1 MSETMTES
9 KDSEDLT
16 GEDVAA
22 WLRKHPDF
30 LNKNP
35 ELFDILTPPQEKQGK
50 GVADFQ
56 YYMVKRLRSDRD
68 GVIEEAREIIENS
81 RANMNNMSRIHRA
94 ILMLLEAHTF
104 EDLIRTI
111 TMDFAAL
118 LDVDIVSLIVETDG
132 EIIPHINISGVRAAP
147 PGSIL
152 AAMNNHPVILQA
164 DMQGTDDLY
173 GGGAGLVKSQALLFL
188 NIGDH
193 VPPAMIAFGS
203 RNPEL
208 FQEGQGT
215 EQLAFL
221 GHVIER
227 CFRQWLSI
235 PTT

>member
-1 MSETMTES
+1 MSRIMTES
-9 KDSEDLT
+9 KDNDSLTDEDI
-16 GEDVAA
+16 AA
-22 WLRKHPDF
+22 WLREHPDF

-35 ELFDILTPPQEKQGK
+35 ELYDILTPPKQTQEK

-68 GVIEEAREIIENS
+68 GMIEEAQEIIENS

-94 ILMLLEAHTF
+94 ILMLLDAHTF

-152 AAMNNHPVILQA
+152 AAMNNKPVILQS
-164 DMQGTDDLY
+164 DIQGAEDLY
-173 GGGAGLVKSQALLFL
+173 GGASGLVKSQVLLFL
-188 NIGDH
+188 NIGNH

-203 RNPEL
+203 RNPDL

-215 EQLAFL
+215 EQLSFL

-227 CFRQWLSI
+227 CFRLWLNV
-235 PTT
+235 PTG